1 MVYYNG
7 NRNDTR
13 NDSRYGN
20 RNDNRYGGNQ
30 RYPQKATSSQ
40 QAEPFPENYV
50 DVAETLMQSMS
61 RSITTSKLRN
71 ILSMLMDVYNVE
83 VLRTEEAI
91 TRDSEVKLQMARIR
105 IAYECGRDRNTKQL
119 VEAAHLLPW
128 LKAVG
133 KSREKAIAYI
143 HYVEALV
150 AYHRYYEGREN

>member
-1 MVYYNG
+1 MAYYNG

-20 RNDNRYGGNQ
+20 RNDNRYGGTQ
-30 RYPQKATSSQ
+30 RYPQTQ

-50 DVAETLMQSMS
+50 DFAETLMQTSF

-105 IAYECGRDRNTKQL
+105 IAYECGRDSNTKQL
-119 VEAAHLLPW
+119 VEAARLLPW

-150 AYHRYYEGREN
+150 AYHRYYGGRES

>member
-1 MVYYNG
+1 MAYY
-7 NRNDTR
+7 
-13 NDSRYGN
+13 N

-30 RYPQKATSSQ
+30 GYPQKTVAPQ
-40 QAEPFPENYV
+40 QVGAFPDDYV
-50 DVAETLMQSMS
+50 DFAEKLMQKNSKC
-61 RSITTSKLRN
+61 ITTSKLRN

-83 VLRTEEAI
+83 VLRTEDTI

-105 IAYECGRDRNTKQL
+105 IAYECGRDGKTKQL
-119 VEAAHLLPW
+119 VEAANLLPW
-128 LKAVG
+128 LKDVG

>member
-1 MVYYNG
+1 MAYY
-7 NRNDTR
+7 NRNDNRSDT
-13 NDSRYGN
+13 RYGN

-30 RYPQKATSSQ
+30 GYPQKAAAPQ
-40 QAEPFPENYV
+40 QAQPFPEDYV
-50 DVAETLMQSMS
+50 DFAENLMQKMS
-61 RSITTSKLRN
+61 KSITTSKLRN

-83 VLRTEEAI
+83 VLRTEENI

-105 IAYECGRDRNTKQL
+105 IAYECGRDNKTKQL
-119 VEAAHLLPW
+119 VGEANLLPW

-150 AYHRYYEGREN
+150 AYHRFYEGREN